1 MRYQVFK
8 TKEGGQPVFTAPW
21 YWLASAIAHWS
32 SLNWDACRIVDSK
45 VDETRLCWAKALP
58 AGKKSNLD
66 GVIMRLGFV
75 KNTGVSAF
83 LVAMLV
89 VALRYGQKPLLRR
102 LWGCLTVIRSRS

>member
-45 VDETRLCWAKALP
+45 VDETGSVGPRLYRL
-58 AGKKSNLD
+58 GKKS
-66 GVIMRLGFV
+66 
-75 KNTGVSAF
+75 
-83 LVAMLV
+83 
-89 VALRYGQKPLLRR
+89 
-102 LWGCLTVIRSRS
+102 

>member
-58 AGKKSNLD
+58 AGKKK
-66 GVIMRLGFV
+66 G
-75 KNTGVSAF
+75 T
-83 LVAMLV
+83 VAN
-89 VALRYGQKPLLRR
+89 
-102 LWGCLTVIRSRS
+102 SRW